1 MEENEEIQCVLQN
14 YHNFEENI
22 NKKLNENL
30 DKINQVFENQTQI
43 NDKKNED
50 LKTSFKELENSRLA
64 SSFSK
69 EQEFLIKQ
77 EQTEKAVKSLE
88 KNFEKNSEIFNSF
101 QNLLLSL
108 HQNETKKLQEIASNL
123 ENLKQ
128 NAFIEQTDSQNE
140 DSVDLD
146 LKGKMLGHLELLDQ
160 KLKNSPRKL
169 KSSQRSPLKVLPPSK
184 AWALGD
190 MESDQDSE
198 ENLLNP
204 EELFSDYLR
213 SKNPRDLIKKAEKEL
228 KDLIENKSFFKKI
241 NIFIGVC

>member
-1 MEENEEIQCVLQN
+1 MEQNEEIQCVLQN

-22 NKKLNENL
+22 SKKLNENL
-30 DKINQVFENQTQI
+30 NKINEVFENQTKI
-43 NDKKNED
+43 NEKKNED
-50 LKTSFKELENSRLA
+50 LKVSFKELENSRLA

-69 EQEFLIKQ
+69 EQEILSKQ
-77 EQTEKAVKSLE
+77 EQTEKMVKNLE

-101 QNLLLSL
+101 QNLMLSL
-108 HQNETKKLQEIASNL
+108 HQNEGKKLQEIASNL

-128 NAFIEQTDSQNE
+128 NGFREESESQNE

-169 KSSQRSPLKVLPPSK
+169 KASQRSPLKVLPPSK

-190 MESDQDSE
+190 MESDHDSE
-198 ENLLNP
+198 EKFIQP

-213 SKNPRDLIKKAEKEL
+213 SKNPRDLIKKAEREL
-228 KDLIENKSFFKKI
+228 KDLIENKFFFLK
-241 NIFIGVC
+241 